1 MEATTTTKQT
11 GSPKAALEILKFKGD
26 LGKVYEGILEA
37 VKEIAEHLRYSTSNK
52 I

>member
-1 MEATTTTKQT
+1 MEKSNTPSK
-11 GSPKAALEILKFKGD
+11 GSPKAALEILDLKGD
-26 LGKVYEGILEA
+26 IGKVYEGILEA